1 MGSRLRSSRDCRWGV
16 SKAPNPQLLHG
27 RRSINGCPLFRVC
40 VHGVCVFTV
49 CVCSR
54 CVCVHG
60 VCVCV
65 HFGWVKCR
73 AQVPNMGH
81 HTWSNVMSLSLSNI
95 ICYIRSERLGN
106 CWGKH
111 WMCNIILDL
120 CITLCLNIGLLF
132 QCQSNNHSLLLIE
145 LLL

>member
-1 MGSRLRSSRDCRWGV
+1 M

-27 RRSINGCPLFRVC
+27 RRSINGCPLFQVC
-40 VHGVCVFTV
+40 V

-54 CVCVHG
+54 CVYSLL
-60 VCVCV
+60 CVCTLDGLNV
-65 HFGWVKCR
+65 EHKFRVWVTIFGRMSRHF
-73 AQVPNMGH
+73 H
-81 HTWSNVMSLSLSNI
+81 FSLSNI

-120 CITLCLNIGLLF
+120 CITLCFNIV
-132 QCQSNNHSLLLIE
+132 H
-145 LLL
+145 